1 MPNREKIL
9 GTLEYLKQH
18 PERVDLDS
26 WICGTTAC
34 YAGHVA
40 LQAGATP
47 VYCDDEPDTALID
60 TPDGLRIP
68 VSTYAAHILDLSD
81 DQADELFNAGSLDE
95 LEGIIRDILSDPSAD
110 GAGAVTAAYCQ
121 RLPVPAGRAALG
133 QICNT

>member
-1 MPNREKIL
+1 MPNREKLL

-18 PERVDLDS
+18 PDRVDLDS

-60 TPDGLRIP
+60 TPDGRRIP
-68 VSTYAAHILDLSD
+68 VSTYAAQILDISD
-81 DQADELFNAGSLDE
+81 EQGEELFNAGSLDE
-95 LEGIIRDILSDPSAD
+95 LERTIRGILCEPSAD
-110 GAGAVTAAYCQ
+110 GTGAVTAA
-121 RLPVPAGRAALG
+121 
-133 QICNT
+133 